1 MQVKKERLELY
12 MEQLTDLRIGKGE
25 GQGCILSPCLFNVYA
40 EYVIQKPG
48 WMNHKLESWLLA
60 ETPTT
65 SDM

>member
-48 WMNHKLESWLLA
+48 WMKHKLES
-60 ETPTT
+60 
-65 SDM
+65 